1 MRMSKITI
9 NEVVDLVNDP
19 ESKMIVRRILNQ
31 LQGEETLNVLVS
43 DLTAALEKTAD
54 NDLIFSLLNLVCQ
67 ARGALKKEKGHAS
80 VW

>member
-1 MRMSKITI
+1 MSKITI